1 MTELRTVRDHSGLTH
16 SGSLLLQGLEGLIFP
31 AGGSLALPPV
41 NCISQP
47 GGKAVPGDLFSGA
60 VSPDAGRTSG
70 TPLTGEGKT
79 TWTGLCSVGEL

>member
-41 NCISQP
+41 NCISS
-47 GGKAVPGDLFSGA
+47 LGA
-60 VSPDAGRTSG
+60 VSPELDRT
-70 TPLTGEGKT
+70 
-79 TWTGLCSVGEL
+79 

>member
-47 GGKAVPGDLFSGA
+47 GRKGVPGVLFSGA
-60 VSPDAGRTSG
+60 VSPELDRTSG
-70 TPLTGEGKT
+70 TQLTGEGKMAC
-79 TWTGLCSVGEL
+79 TGLCSVGEL